1 LSLIW
6 IYTILHENNLN
17 SLAGDFV
24 MQSSQLTTE
33 RASSRTYY
41 LGIAAG
47 ALMIFNGL
55 ILFFAPD
62 WASQNFAWNIA
73 PFTAMTMGA
82 WCMGGAAFAI
92 EAVRQ
97 RRWGVEYPG
106 FAYLGAFGLLEIGV
120 LVAHLNL
127 FKPGALL
134 TTPYLLMLLT
144 VTAAGISALIDWR
157 HRGLT
162 AALPGDTLIPVWMR
176 VLQAGFVLSV
186 GILALILLAGPARP
200 GKAIFPDEMSAFT
213 AHAFGAFYLSLVL
226 TTVSSILAKRLAPVL
241 TTIRAGFAL
250 ALIILVPAFMY
261 FSSFD
266 FAARPGG
273 LIYIGANVLVI
284 LLSLAV
290 FAYAYLRPR
299 ESMHTAAGD

>member
-1 LSLIW
+1 MRNYI
-6 IYTILHENNLN
+6 ILHENNLN
-17 SLAGDFV
+17 SLAGDFL
-24 MQSSQLTTE
+24 MQSSYAATN

-47 ALMIFNGL
+47 ALMIINGL
-55 ILFFAPD
+55 ILFFAPE

-120 LVAHLNL
+120 LLAHLNL

-134 TTPYLLMLLT
+134 TTPYLLMLLA

-157 HRGLT
+157 SRGLRV
-162 AALPGDTLIPVWMR
+162 ALPGDAPIPVWLR
-176 VLQAGFVLSV
+176 VLQGGFVLSV

-200 GKAIFPDEMSAFT
+200 GRAIFPDEMSAFT

-226 TTVSSILAKRLAPVL
+226 TIVSSILAKSLAPVL
-241 TTIRAGFAL
+241 TTVRAGVAV
-250 ALIILVPAFMY
+250 ALIILVPAFIY

-273 LIYIGANVLVI
+273 LIYIGANMLVI
-284 LLSLAV
+284 LIAIAI
-290 FAYAYLRPR
+290 FAYSYLRR
-299 ESMHTAAGD
+299 SDAAMYTAVGD